1 MLCLVKSKIFNKPQL
16 FTKVAIKCYVDIY
29 LKWEYFS
36 EESFGFVRFKIY
48 DGYSVNKRL
57 AVGILYSSI
66 APNFILCLRG
76 CHQHLPIRGQKLI
89 LLTNQNLQVHKRS
102 LQFIG
107 SIQILCQV
115 IQDKWFLFKASQQ

>member
-66 APNFILCLRG
+66 APNFILCL
-76 CHQHLPIRGQKLI
+76 PIRGQKLI
-89 LLTNQNLQVHKRS
+89 LLTNQNLQVHKRTR
-102 LQFIG
+102 QFIG